1 MPLASGF
8 WTCPVFKS
16 QSLEENHQKAQSLEE
31 NHQKPCQTLNIV
43 TIKELFR
50 VKTPAE
56 LFTQINIK

>member
-8 WTCPVFKS
+8 WACPVFKS
-16 QSLEENHQKAQSLEE
+16 QSLEE

-50 VKTPAE
+50 VKKPAE